1 MSQSQSG
8 FGHHLASRLLG
19 LIPTLLMLITI
30 AFFMMRMAPG
40 GPFDSEKAL
49 PPEIRA
55 NLDAKYHLD
64 EPLLQQYFRYLGQI
78 VTLDFGPSFQYK
90 DWTVNELIASGFP
103 VSLTI
108 GGLAMVLAFFVG
120 TLVGIFAALRQ
131 NSAVDYAVMGVAML
145 GISIPGFV
153 VAPLLILICA
163 VYMGWL
169 PAGGWEWSITYMIL
183 PVVTLALPVVAY
195 IARLTRGSMIEVL
208 HSNYIRTARAKG
220 LPEHVVVRRHAL
232 KPAMLPVISFM
243 GPATAGLITGSVVV
257 ERIYSIPGLGSYFV
271 QGALNRDYTLVMGVV
286 IFYGVVIVLLNFI
299 VDMLYAWLNP
309 RIRFEEG

>member
-8 FGHHLASRLLG
+8 FGQHLASRLLG

-90 DWTVNELIASGFP
+90 DWTVNELSASGFP
-103 VSLTI
+103 VSLAI
-108 GGLAMVLAFFVG
+108 GGLAMVIAFFAG
-120 TLVGIFAALRQ
+120 TLIGIFAALRQ
-131 NSAVDYAVMGVAML
+131 NSAIDYLVMGVAMM
-145 GISIPGFV
+145 GISVPGFV

-163 VYMGWL
+163 VYLGWL
-169 PAGGWEWSITYMIL
+169 PAGGWEWSATYMVL
-183 PVVTLALPVVAY
+183 PVLTLALPVVAY

-232 KPAMLPVISFM
+232 KPALLPVISFM
-243 GPATAGLITGSVVV
+243 GPATAGLITGSVVI